1 MNQSPEF
8 IYAAIKMI
16 IVLGLLLGGLILA
29 LHFVKRLTGRRDGQT
44 KGRMIRVLA
53 NTYLGVKKSV
63 SLVEVPGC
71 VLVLG
76 VTADRI
82 NLLARI
88 DDPDTLETLAGADNE
103 VARLSFSDHIQKL
116 SSRYKREKD

>member
-16 IVLGLLLGGLILA
+16 IVLGLLLGGLVLA
-29 LHFVKRLTGRRDGQT
+29 LHLVKKLAARRDGQT

-103 VARLSFSDHIQKL
+103 APRLSFSDHIQKL
-116 SSRYKREKD
+116 SSRYKREKV